1 MLTSPEPSIAKLFVE
16 APVATHRANAS
27 TGISPDALLGIV
39 RQVAAELHPTRALP
53 AASLDARL
61 DRDYGY
67 DSLGRVELFV
77 RIEREFG
84 VSLSESIMASAE
96 TPRDLLRAI
105 DAASPASRGPQ
116 TQRAEQLDRESATP
130 ESANTLVEVLEWH
143 VTRHPERPH
152 IVLQDEDGSEQTV
165 TYAMLDAASRAVAT
179 GLLERGL
186 QPGASVAIMLPT
198 SVDYFSSFL
207 GVLIAGGVPVPIYP
221 PARASQIEDHLRRHA
236 GILSNALVETL
247 ITVQQAKPIAMLMKP
262 QVATLK
268 HVVTPVELAHAGPL
282 AAFHRASPQEIALL
296 QYTSGSTGN
305 PKGVIVTHANLLANL
320 RAMARALRVTPN
332 DVFVSWLPLY
342 HDMGLI
348 GAWLGSLTYGFKYP
362 VMSPL
367 SFLARPDRWLWTIHR
382 HRGTLSGG
390 PNFCYELCLRR
401 ADDAQ
406 LEGLDLSSWRVAF
419 NGAEPVSPETIAAFT
434 KRFARYGFKPEA
446 MSPVY
451 GLAEATLG
459 VAFSPPGRGP
469 RLDHVERAAFSRSG
483 RAVAVPPETHP
494 EALTFVACGHPLL
507 GHQIRV
513 VDGSDRELGERQ
525 EGHVQFSGPSC
536 TSGYYRNP
544 EQTRQLLHGEW
555 LDTGDYGYIAEGELY
570 ITGRVKDLIIRAG
583 RNVYPYELEEAVGDL
598 EGIRKGC
605 VAVFGSRDERS
616 GTERIIVLAETRV
629 TDPAQRERLS
639 ARINEL
645 ATELIDMPVDEV
657 VLAPPQSVLKT
668 SSGKIRRAA
677 SRELYERGGRAGTR
691 AVWWQI
697 VRLAWSA
704 TLPQARRSLRN
715 ISDLA
720 YGAYVM
726 LLLGT
731 LGPLTW
737 LACATLPRVGWCWT
751 LSRRMARLFLTLA
764 GMPLAVRG
772 LEHIP
777 RDRAVVLTPNHASY
791 LDGLLL
797 AAALDRPARFVAKRE
812 LLDHWVPRI
821 FLRRI
826 GAAFVERFDVQ
837 HGIDDAGRLAEIVR
851 AGQSL
856 IVFPEGTFRR
866 MPGLLPFR
874 MGAFVIAAQADAPIL
889 PVTLRGARSA
899 LREGH
904 WLFRRTLLS
913 ATFSAPISPTGA
925 SWDAAIELRDRA
937 RGEILRL
944 CGEPDLGEEAILP
957 PKQGAPGEKPN

>member
-1 MLTSPEPSIAKLFVE
+1 MES
-16 APVATHRANAS
+16 PVATQRASANA
-27 TGISPDALLGIV
+27 GISADALLETV
-39 RQVAAELHPTRALP
+39 RQVAVELHPTRALP
-53 AASLDARL
+53 AASLDLRL

-77 RIEREFG
+77 RIEHQFG
-84 VSLSESIMASAE
+84 VTLPESVMASAE

-105 DAASPASRGPQ
+105 DAASPASRG
-116 TQRAEQLDRESATP
+116 QRLERAQQLARESETP
-130 ESANTLVEVLEWH
+130 DSASTLIEVFEWH
-143 VTRHPERPH
+143 VARHPDRPH
-152 IVLQDEDGSEQTV
+152 IVWQDEDGSEQTL
-165 TYAMLDAASRAVAT
+165 TYAMLDAASRTIAT
-179 GLLERGL
+179 ALLERGL
-186 QPGASVAIMLPT
+186 RPGASVAIMLPT
-198 SVDYFSSFL
+198 GTDYFSCFL
-207 GVLIAGGVPVPIYP
+207 GVLIAGGIPVPIYP

-262 QVATLK
+262 QVATLM
-268 HVVTPVELAHAGPL
+268 HVVTPADLARAGTLHAY
-282 AAFHRASPQEIALL
+282 HRASPQETALL

-320 RAMARALRVTPN
+320 RAMARALRVTPD

-348 GAWLGSLTYGFKYP
+348 GAWFGSLTYGFKFP

-367 SFLARPDRWLWTIHR
+367 AFLARPERWLWTIHR

-419 NGAEPVSPETIAAFT
+419 NGAEPVSPETMTAFA
-434 KRFARYGFKPEA
+434 KRFARYGFRPEA

-459 VAFSPPGRGP
+459 VAFTPPGRGP
-469 RLDHVERAAFSRSG
+469 RVDRIDRVAFSRDG
-483 RAVAVPPETHP
+483 RAVAAADTHR
-494 EALTFVACGHPLL
+494 EALTFVGCGQPLL
-507 GHQIRV
+507 GHQVRV

-525 EGHVQFSGPSC
+525 EGHVQLLGPSC
-536 TSGYYRNP
+536 TSGYHRNP
-544 EQTRQLLHGEW
+544 EQTRQLLHGQW

-570 ITGRVKDLIIRAG
+570 ITGRVKDVIIRAG
-583 RNVYPYELEEAVGDL
+583 RNVYPYELEEAVGNL

-616 GTERIIVLAETRV
+616 GTERIIVLAETHV
-629 TDPAQRERLS
+629 TDPAERQRLS
-639 ARINEL
+639 VRINEL
-645 ATELIDMPVDEV
+645 AMEIIGMPVDEV

-677 SRELYERGGRAGTR
+677 SREFYERGGRAGAR

-704 TLPQARRSLRN
+704 AVPQARRSLRAAAA
-715 ISDLA
+715 LA

-726 LLLGT
+726 LLLGIV
-731 LGPLTW
+731 GSFTW
-737 LACATLPRVGWCWT
+737 LACALLPRAKWCWNLT
-751 LSRRMARLFLTLA
+751 RRMARLFFALA
-764 GMPLAVRG
+764 GMRLTVRG
-772 LEHIP
+772 LEQVP
-777 RDRAVVLTPNHASY
+777 RDRPFVLTPNHASY

-797 AAALDRPARFVAKRE
+797 VAALDLPARFVAKRE

-821 FLRRI
+821 FLKRI
-826 GAAFVERFDVQ
+826 GAAFVERFDAQ
-837 HGIDDAGRLAEIVR
+837 HGIEDAGRLAESVR
-851 AGQSL
+851 GNHPL
-856 IVFPEGTFRR
+856 VIFPEGTFRR

-874 MGAFVIAAQADAPIL
+874 MGAFVIAAQAGAPVV
-889 PVTLRGARSA
+889 PAVLRGARSA

-904 WLFRRTLLS
+904 WLVRRTMLS
-913 ATFSAPISPTGA
+913 VTFGAPITPSGA
-925 SWDAAIELRDRA
+925 DWNAAIELRDLA
-937 RGEILRL
+937 RVEVLRF
-944 CGEPDLGEEAILP
+944 CGEPDLGEEAIYPLKPRTNGPDSRQP
-957 PKQGAPGEKPN
+957 PAG

>member
-1 MLTSPEPSIAKLFVE
+1 VLTSNEPSLAKLFVE
-16 APVATHRANAS
+16 SPVATQRASGN
-27 TGISPDALLGIV
+27 TGVSADALLEIV

-53 AASLDARL
+53 PASLDVRL

-77 RIEREFG
+77 RIERDFG
-84 VSLSESIMASAE
+84 VSLSESVMGSAE

-105 DAASPASRGPQ
+105 DAACPASRGARPE
-116 TQRAEQLDRESATP
+116 RAEQLDRESATP
-130 ESANTLVEVLEWH
+130 DGASTLIEVLEWH
-143 VTRHPERPH
+143 VARHPERPH

-186 QPGASVAIMLPT
+186 QPGTSVAIMLPT

-236 GILSNALVETL
+236 GILSNALVEIL
-247 ITVQQAKPIAMLMKP
+247 ITVQRAKPIAMLLKP

-268 HVVTPVELAHAGPL
+268 HVVTPAELVHAGPL

-305 PKGVIVTHANLLANL
+305 PKGVIVTHANMLANL
-320 RAMARALRVTPN
+320 RAMARALRATPN

-367 SFLARPDRWLWTIHR
+367 TFLTRPDRWLWTIHR

-419 NGAEPVSPETIAAFT
+419 NGAEPVSPDTMAAFT

-469 RLDHVERAAFSRSG
+469 KLDHVDRTAFSGGG
-483 RAVAVPPETHP
+483 RAVAVAETHP
-494 EALTFVACGHPLL
+494 DALTFIACGHPLL
-507 GHQIRV
+507 GHQVRV

-536 TSGYYRNP
+536 TSGYHRNP
-544 EQTRQLLHGEW
+544 EQTRQLLHGQW

-570 ITGRVKDLIIRAG
+570 ITGRVKDVIIRAG

-629 TDPAQRERLS
+629 TDAAERERLS

-657 VLAPPQSVLKT
+657 VLAPPQSVPKT

-677 SRELYERGGRAGTR
+677 SRELYERGGGAGTR

-704 TLPQARRSLRN
+704 VLPQARRSLR
-715 ISDLA
+715 SAADRA
-720 YGAYVM
+720 YAAYVM

-737 LACATLPRVGWCWT
+737 LACAALPRVDWCWT
-751 LSRRMARLFLTLA
+751 VNHGMARLFLALA
-764 GMPLAVRG
+764 GMRLSVRG
-772 LEHIP
+772 LEQIP
-777 RDRAVVLTPNHASY
+777 RDRPVVLTPNHASY
-791 LDGLLL
+791 LDGVVLV
-797 AAALDRPARFVAKRE
+797 AALDRPARFVAKRE

-821 FLRRI
+821 FLRRV

-874 MGAFVIAAQADAPIL
+874 MGAFVIAAQAGAPVL
-889 PVTLRGARSA
+889 PVTLRGTRSA

-904 WLFRRTLLS
+904 WFFRRTMLS
-913 ATFSAPISPTGA
+913 VAFSAPIAPSGGD
-925 SWDAAIELRDRA
+925 WNAAIDLRDRA
-937 RGEILRL
+937 RAEILRL
-944 CGEPDLGEEAILP
+944 CGEPDLGEETILP
-957 PKQGAPGEKPN
+957 PKQIASDQGPT